1 GPPRVPGGVSGVRA
15 GRAGDGPGGGGGAIP
30 RPAAG
35 GPPYLGRR
43 PGPLVDPRP
52 RPEGPRGGLAGSS
65 AGRGRLGPVA
75 AATAGG
81 AGGAGPGSARTTGPR
96 GGRIDPTAAGA
107 FPPRA
112 PPAPLPGPPRG

>member
-81 AGGAGPGSARTTGPR
+81 AGGARSEGAGTIGEGSGRVHPAAAGTFPPGAQPARVRGPR
-96 GGRIDPTAAGA
+96 
-107 FPPRA
+107 
-112 PPAPLPGPPRG
+112 